1 VEGSAALPD
10 PPAAGRFPHPAGD
23 ARRSPALGTLPA
35 VAGRPGRAPD
45 PHGPGDPRPDPR
57 GEIRPRRI
65 FAPSGRP
72 AGSPGAGAVSRRAA
86 ARPYAPVNNKSRR
99 RPHPGPTPADRAKGE
114 AAERAFAD
122 WLDASVLPHLYVE
135 QSPLTVPA
143 PLRGEIKRPDYLVG
157 IPGVGLVAFDVKAK
171 TIYGREGLIF
181 DLDEVRKLRA
191 FARLFHLTVYFACL
205 DPDGGPDGYW
215 VRLDQLDAVPAV
227 TRNGKL
233 TLALPCGRALPV
245 SLAEPFYAAFV
256 AAVALA

>member
-1 VEGSAALPD
+1 M
-10 PPAAGRFPHPAGD
+10 
-23 ARRSPALGTLPA
+23 
-35 VAGRPGRAPD
+35 
-45 PHGPGDPRPDPR
+45 
-57 GEIRPRRI
+57 
-65 FAPSGRP
+65 
-72 AGSPGAGAVSRRAA
+72 
-86 ARPYAPVNNKSRR
+86 NNKSRR

-233 TLALPCGRALPV
+233 TLALPCDRALPV
-245 SLAEPFYAAFV
+245 SLREPFYAAFV
-256 AAVALA
+256 DAVALA